1 MRIFVAGASGV
12 IGRALV
18 PLLVAAGHDV
28 TGTSRSEERAPLL
41 RELGAEA
48 AVVDVYDA
56 EALRDA
62 VAAARP
68 EVVIH
73 ELTDLPD
80 VFHMS
85 ALEANARIRR
95 EGTRNLVEAA
105 LAAGARRM
113 LVQSTAFPTGEA
125 TEEMERL
132 VTSTP
137 GLEGVVL
144 RYGMFYGPGTYNED
158 APAEGPVV
166 SVEHAAAKTVE
177 ALDWPPGIYEV
188 LDL

>member
-12 IGRALV
+12 IGRALL
-18 PLLVAAGHDV
+18 PLLVAARHDV
-28 TGTSRSEERAPLL
+28 TGTTRSPANVELL
-41 RELGAEA
+41 RGLGAA
-48 AVVDVYDA
+48 PVVVDVYDA
-56 EALRDA
+56 RALRDA
-62 VAAARP
+62 VVAARP

-80 VFHMS
+80 VFHES
-85 ALEANARIRR
+85 ALAANARIRR
-95 EGTRNLVEAA
+95 EGTRNLVDAA
-105 LAAGARRM
+105 LAAGVPRM

-132 VTSTP
+132 VTTTP

-144 RYGMFYGPGTYNED
+144 QYGQFYGPGTYYED
-158 APAEGPVV
+158 TVPDEPRVAVVRAAEQ
-166 SVEHAAAKTVE
+166 TVA

-188 LDL
+188 VD